1 MLGIDAV
8 WVHPGHTPWDL
19 RKVPTEAT
27 VNPLRGHES
36 EWHER
41 EPARHQFRA
50 KPKAQPCRR
59 ESVLALSKG
68 GFQTRRHR
76 IFHTARKVMSPM
88 QASAAAP

>member
-41 EPARHQFRA
+41 ETSQASVRRKSQL
-50 KPKAQPCRR
+50 CRR